1 MKKVETEK
9 EERDHAGK
17 KTKKINYIK
26 TKMNIS
32 STSSPM
38 RRMSEKFLL
47 KNKNLRN
54 RESG

>member
-1 MKKVETEK
+1 MKKVVTEK
-9 EERDHAGK
+9 GERDDAGK
-17 KTKKINYIK
+17 KMKKIHYIK

-32 STSSPM
+32 TTSSPM
-38 RRMSEKFLL
+38 RRMSENKIL